1 MLHPGCQRHYP
12 SSSGPMH
19 VLDVTT
25 EGTAILVLVLLL
37 LLLLLKVSV

>member
-1 MLHPGCQRHYP
+1 
-12 SSSGPMH
+12 MH